1 MRRLTLLVVES
12 QGHTS
17 HGVWFVQ
24 SALATRA
31 EFIFKLFVPL
41 PHWFKTS
48 SCKRQVSFNDRN
60 CVLSSPAPVPCR
72 PAPAAT
78 CSVCSSW
85 SNSGAPGTS
94 GQSGSSSSDPAA
106 AGPMCRPHPGPGSG
120 PAAPAPAPGSA
131 VPKVAPGPDC
141 HSRLPGLLAGRLRLP
156 QRQKL
161 HYPFSG
167 KLRGAAVVGSGL
179 VVNCPEGEHQSVRS
193 FPFSLLGG

>member
-1 MRRLTLLVVES
+1 MCRVLSQLVLSLYSNSLCRCPTGSKPV
-12 QGHTS
+12 
-17 HGVWFVQ
+17 
-24 SALATRA
+24 LATTSISQRQ
-31 EFIFKLFVPL
+31 KLC
-41 PHWFKTS
+41 WS
-48 SCKRQVSFNDRN
+48 A
-60 CVLSSPAPVPCR
+60 PAPVPCR